1 MKTHTIALLL
11 TVGVALT
18 APTAAQAASY
28 AASVYASGL
37 NNPRGLAFSPDGTLY
52 ITESGVVQT
61 GGPSTVVMRGGAPVT
76 FYLSDTGS
84 ITTVKDGVQQRI
96 VTGIAS
102 IGAPGLS
109 ETTGPQDIV
118 FGADGTGYVLTGF
131 VTGPAVRLTDLGPG
145 GAGLGMLYSLSGN
158 SLTPL
163 ADIAALEAANPA
175 GRELNSNPFRITATA
190 SGLLVSDAGSNTLI
204 GVGFDGTTANLAT
217 FFARDMGAGFPSDV
231 VPTGVAVGM
240 DGNYYVAELTGFPFV
255 QGAARI
261 NRVSPSGAITPGVY
275 SGFTNIADIAFGADG
290 SLYVLEFDS
299 NGITTGGPGGALIR
313 IRPDGT
319 RETIYNTGLIAPT
332 GLEIGKDG
340 AFYVTNFSAAE
351 GIGQVL
357 RISAVP
363 EPATWAA
370 MVIGFGVIG
379 AGMRRRRRP
388 ALRYSAAGAMPA

>member
-1 MKTHTIALLL
+1 MKTIAAAILLTASAALL
-11 TVGVALT
+11 G
-18 APTAAQAASY
+18 PGAAQAASY
-28 AASVYASGL
+28 VASVYASGL

-52 ITESGVVQT
+52 ITESGTVQT
-61 GGPSTVVMRGGAPVT
+61 GGPSTVVMRGGGPVT
-76 FYLSDTGS
+76 FHLSDTGS
-84 ITTVKDGVQQRI
+84 VTTVKDGVQQRI
-96 VTGIAS
+96 ITGLAS
-102 IGAPGLS
+102 IGAPGVP

-118 FGADGTGYVLTGF
+118 FGADGTGYLLTGF
-131 VTGPAVRLTDLGPG
+131 VTNPAVRFTDLAPG

-163 ADIAALEAANPA
+163 ADIAGLEATNPA
-175 GRELNSNPFRITATA
+175 GRELNANPFRIAITS

-204 GVGFDGTTANLAT
+204 GVGFDGSTANLAT

-231 VPTGVAVGM
+231 VPTGVAVGP
-240 DGNYYVAELTGFPFV
+240 DGNYYVAELTGFPFI
-255 QGAARI
+255 QGAAGI
-261 NRVSPSGAITPGVY
+261 NRVSPSGVVTQGVFG
-275 SGFTNIADIAFGADG
+275 GFTNIVDIAFGADG

-299 NGITTGGPGGALIR
+299 NGITTGGPGGALIQ

-332 GLEIGKDG
+332 GLEIGRDG

-379 AGMRRRRRP
+379 AGMRRRKQGP
-388 ALRYSAAGAMPA
+388 APRFAGAIA

>member
-1 MKTHTIALLL
+1 MKTTVTALLL
-11 TVGVALT
+11 ATSTALM
-18 APTAAQAASY
+18 APAGAAKAATY
-28 AASVYASGL
+28 VASVYASGL

-61 GGPSTVVMRGGAPVT
+61 DGPSTVVMRGGGPVT

-96 VTGIAS
+96 LTGLAS
-102 IGAPGLS
+102 IGAPGVP
-109 ETTGPQDIV
+109 ETTGPQDIA
-118 FGADGTGYVLTGF
+118 FGADGTGYLLTGF
-131 VTGPAVRLTDLGPG
+131 ITNPAVRFTDLGPG
-145 GAGLGMLYSLSGN
+145 GAGLGMLYSMSGN
-158 SLTPL
+158 TLTPL

-175 GRELNSNPFRITATA
+175 GRELNANPFRLAATA

-204 GVGFDGTTANLAT
+204 GVGFDGATANLAT

-231 VPTGVAVGM
+231 VPTGVAVGA
-240 DGNYYVAELTGFPFV
+240 DGNYYVAELTGFPFI

-261 NRVSPSGAITPGVY
+261 NGVSPMGLVTPGVFG
-275 SGFTNIADIAFGADG
+275 GFTNIVDIAFGGDG

-299 NGITTGGPGGALIR
+299 NGITTGGPGGALIQ

-351 GIGQVL
+351 RIGQVL

-363 EPATWAA
+363 EPATWTA
-370 MVIGFGVIG
+370 MVVGFGMIG

-388 ALRYSAAGAMPA
+388 VLRYATASA